1 MRYRVEVLDV
11 LDDGVQVR
19 GAARRQPT
27 WVAEGIE
34 LTGRQL
40 AVHGLQPPVLDPES
54 AVLLHL
60 AAT

>member
-1 MRYRVEVLDV
+1 
-11 LDDGVQVR
+11 VQVR